1 VTRGEIW
8 TVDIP
13 AGNGHE
19 QAGLRPVLIM
29 SEIEANVVVVVPLTS
44 NMAALRFPHTLQ
56 LMRGKL
62 NCLKGVAVALVFQIR
77 AIGRKKADGQLHQAV
92 NALVAGGFVE
102 RTIPG
107 KPNSRLQEYRLT
119 EKGCGRLAE
128 AQ

>member
-1 VTRGEIW
+1 MTRGEIW

-56 LMRGKL
+56 LMPSKL
-62 NCLKGVAVALVFQIR
+62 NCLKGAAVALVFQIR
-77 AIGRKKADGQLHQAV
+77 AIDVKRCRRRIGVLDAS
-92 NALVAGGFVE
+92 ALREVKNMIGDLL
-102 RTIPG
+102 
-107 KPNSRLQEYRLT
+107 SM
-119 EKGCGRLAE
+119 
-128 AQ
+128 